1 MRNGA
6 SSSAA
11 GGSASEPP
19 QAAVSR
25 ETSRDELLRQASAL
39 GVDLDE
45 EQADLLLGFE
55 NLLRDRAI
63 PIGAVAVS
71 DAARVRERHVLDCLR
86 AAPLVQGAA
95 LAYDLGSGAGLPG
108 VVVAVATPDARMIL
122 VERRANRAAFLE
134 FAVQELGL
142 PNAEV
147 FAGPVQDL
155 SEPADACFARA
166 FAPLD
171 RSWGSAARVLRPGGR
186 LVYFGGRELTGP
198 GSIVAPSGARL
209 EDVVRTAVLESAG
222 PLVIMA
228 RQ

>member
-1 MRNGA
+1 VRNGA

-11 GGSASEPP
+11 GGSVPEPP

-25 ETSRDELLRQASAL
+25 ETSRDDLLRQASAL

-45 EQADLLLGFE
+45 GRAELLLRFE
-55 NLLRDRAI
+55 ELLRDRAI
-63 PIGAVAVS
+63 PIGAVAAS
-71 DAARVRERHVLDCLR
+71 DLTRIRERHVLDCLR
-86 AAPLVQGAA
+86 SAPHVRGASF
-95 LAYDLGSGAGLPG
+95 AYDLGSGAGLPG
-108 VVVAVATPDARMIL
+108 IVVAVAIPATRVVL

-134 FAVQELGL
+134 LAVQELGL

-147 FAGPVQDL
+147 SAGPVQEL
-155 SEPADACFARA
+155 AEPADVCLARA

-171 RSWGSAARVLRPGGR
+171 RSWASAARILRPGGR
-186 LVYFGGRELTGP
+186 LVYFGGRELTEP
-198 GSIVAPSGARL
+198 GSISVPSGARL
-209 EDVVRTAVLESAG
+209 EAVLRTPVLESAG